1 MARSSSMKTRTDFE
15 DNIVDEGIWRIGV
28 HVTLS
33 FLNSMLQ
40 SGRDVHRK
48 IISG

>member
-1 MARSSSMKTRTDFE
+1 MKIRTDFG
-15 DNIVDEGIWRIGV
+15 DNIVYEEIWRIGV
-28 HVTLS
+28 HVTVS

-40 SGRDVHRK
+40 SGRDVPRK